1 MTLRPNLASRDYSN
15 TILSILRVDPLRGRA
30 DLLHN
35 TPIPATARTPSSSRR
50 TRRCAAGGWSA
61 ARGVSRRAA
70 RQARAARAAH
80 LRQQRPHRQDLDLGR
95 VLPHLFLRGR
105 RRRVRTGA
113 HADTRA
119 TRAAG
124 GHARTRSGIVFA
136 TTTSTKDCAR
146 TPRFSARVME
156 EPSRRFAFAPSLR
169 CGRPPAS

>member
-1 MTLRPNLASRDYSN
+1 MAVWWGVSGRAV
-15 TILSILRVDPLRGRA
+15 RVGAATRGRSCRLRA
-30 DLLHN
+30 W
-35 TPIPATARTPSSSRR
+35 PPSPRAAATPSSSRR

-61 ARGVSRRAA
+61 ARGVSRAA
-70 RQARAARAAH
+70 GPARAARAAH

-95 VLPHLFLRGR
+95 VLLHLFLRGR

-146 TPRFSARVME
+146 TPRFSARAME